1 MSRVWCNIDS
11 TAVTREVS
19 SLRVA
24 LALVV
29 ISITIVANPAGL
41 SPSAITPRAVAL
53 SVGTLEPGD
62 YTIEITVTVEGQLPV
77 TTSRRIQVR

>member
-1 MSRVWCNIDS
+1 
-11 TAVTREVS
+11 
-19 SLRVA
+19 VA